1 MRYTVSAVDL
11 THIRLNER
19 DTVTS
24 VLQNVALI
32 LATRQGTVPLY
43 RQFGLPQNF
52 LDKPI
57 PVAKPMLIA
66 EVKEAVEEFE
76 PRAEIV
82 AINFSEDPTIPGRL
96 IPTVEV
102 KIREEP

>member
-1 MRYTVSAVDL
+1 MSYTVSAADL
-11 THIRLNER
+11 TRIRLSEP

-32 LATRQGTVPLY
+32 LATRRGTLPLY
-43 RQFGLPQNF
+43 RQFGLSQDF

-76 PRAEIV
+76 PRAEV
-82 AINFSEDPTIPGRL
+82 VGVTFSEDGAAPGHL
-96 IPTVEV
+96 IPIVEV
-102 KIREEP
+102 DIREEP